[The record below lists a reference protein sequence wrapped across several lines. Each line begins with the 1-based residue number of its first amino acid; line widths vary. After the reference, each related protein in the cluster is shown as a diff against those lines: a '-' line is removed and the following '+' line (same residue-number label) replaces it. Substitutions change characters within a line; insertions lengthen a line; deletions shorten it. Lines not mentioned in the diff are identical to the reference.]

1 MGNFFPGH
9 IEVTGS
15 PSQSSDLDAVKRLL
29 FGADITRI
37 EQVVEE
43 HRQAMQSRV
52 GDAEQ
57 RGERALA
64 ELEQKVER
72 RLDELSQ
79 RVTARLDE
87 LARLQ
92 QGHAEKV
99 TQLLDQVMSELSR
112 RTDALTSE
120 TRAGLDDLKSRT
132 ADLERRKLNAA
143 DFGSS
148 LAMLGQ
154 RLASS
159 GEDSSRG

>member
-1 MGNFFPGH
+1 MGDFFPGH

-29 FGADITRI
+29 FGAEVTRI
-37 EQVVEE
+37 EQALET
-43 HRQAMQSRV
+43 RV
-52 GDAEQ
+52 ADAEQ

-99 TQLLDQVMSELSR
+99 TQLLDQVMTELSR

-120 TRAGLDDLKSRT
+120 TRAGIDELKSRA

-148 LAMLGQ
+148 LATLGQ
-154 RLASS
+154 RLASG
-159 GEDSSRG
+159 GEESSRG